1 MSALRTSV
9 SRFCS
14 NDNKMLMALQTEN
27 QDSEATIEE
36 LKAWMGAS
44 YINRVRECV
53 LGGHG

>member
-1 MSALRTSV
+1 
-9 SRFCS
+9 
-14 NDNKMLMALQTEN
+14 MALQTEN